1 MKISKIRVS
10 NVLRISDVSIE
21 STAPVILVAGA
32 NEAGKSSLL
41 DAVACAMQGKLPRVE
56 LKKNLGEAV
65 HLGKENGFVEVS
77 TDGGDYSV
85 TLPSGKGVHCD
96 HFALPLVM
104 DAGRFAAM
112 TENDRR
118 AFLFDLSGL
127 QCDSKNVGDR
137 LVARGCDATKVEAIA
152 PLLRKYSPHPRG

>member
-41 DAVACAMQGKLPRVE
+41 DAIACAMHGKLPRVE

-85 TLPSGKGVHCD
+85 TLPSGKGVQAYRQNIHIADKCVRQRHEAVRLHADVIGHIRCD
-96 HFALPLVM
+96 EKIHEVI
-104 DAGRFAAM
+104 DAQR
-112 TENDRR
+112 
-118 AFLFDLSGL
+118 
-127 QCDSKNVGDR
+127 
-137 LVARGCDATKVEAIA
+137 
-152 PLLRKYSPHPRG
+152 